1 MNFNLSLKDTLAI
14 ALYILIMIGLVLV
27 AAPPNHW
34 VSDEIKGIATTEL
47 SQPHSLNERPEQ
59 EARTALN

>member
-34 VSDEIKGIATTEL
+34 VSD
-47 SQPHSLNERPEQ
+47 
-59 EARTALN
+59 